1 MMIPM
6 TYLSVVTGVYD
17 LRSSTA
23 VHRSDEQESE
33 LQCLAVIKGGSK
45 VLCGTQDGV
54 ILVRDRTSSSLTG
67 SLLQSRVDGIIEAA
81 SAPLR

>member
-54 ILVRDRTSSSLTG
+54 ILVRDRTSSSLTSTRIFF
-67 SLLQSRVDGIIEAA
+67 SLSLSSSSSTCHD
-81 SAPLR
+81 